1 MTTKMAIKLTVLG
14 VLIVAVGNWLRG
26 HEILTAVAMLLLF
39 LVVLAKVVAA
49 FISRPESGPGP
60 GNGGE
65 PPGTR
70 MPRPP
75 GGRPPALSAAAE
87 ATAELGAA
95 IAVNDR

>member
-1 MTTKMAIKLTVLG
+1 MAIKLTVLG
-14 VLIVAVGNWLRG
+14 VLIVAVGHWLRG
-26 HEILTAVAMLLLF
+26 HDILTGVAMLLLF

-49 FISRPESGPGP
+49 IISRTDGGPAP

-87 ATAELGAA
+87 ARHESA
-95 IAVNDR
+95 I